1 MNMAEWAGK
10 QTLSPGVAARGIE
23 LRDIVDIWYRR
34 RLMIVSLIVLTMIGV
49 EIANYV
55 IYPIFESRVKIL
67 IEGQYGLDVPFS
79 RENLVFKK
87 TEITQTQCEILISQ
101 PNLVQVVTNLKLDE
115 RPDPSGSL
123 RDTIHAAW
131 QRVIQFYRDT
141 KEGVKRFA
149 VERVFGGTY
158 RAPRQPTAFDK
169 AVGYLQDGAVIR
181 VEPMTN
187 TDFVILTVRDRD
199 PELAAV
205 VANSLAAVF
214 VEGELAARVE
224 RAKDVRESVDRQ
236 LEVRGPELQAAREA
250 VARFKREHGIVAIDR
265 QIDAVLEKLSLLEL
279 SYWDLSQKEEV
290 RALSAWDS
298 IRRESSAIR
307 DLSHRE
313 KTALIDKLSELA
325 ELETKYQPD
334 HPRVVAA
341 RAAVAEVQEKLDE
354 ARDDKPQTQDAP
366 VEDAESLRA
375 SLMEE
380 ITKVRRELSELS
392 EMDTRYQDLVMDVEN
407 SSEVYK
413 FLITKR
419 EDASIAQFTT
429 QPQGRIV
436 EPAVPSFKPV
446 RPGKWMN
453 RGLGLLA
460 SIAVAVGLC
469 AALEYLDRTL
479 RTPEAVSR
487 LLGLRTL
494 GSVPYVR

>member
-1 MNMAEWAGK
+1 MAEWVGK
-10 QTLSPGVAARGIE
+10 QASGTGATARGIE
-23 LRDIVDIWYRR
+23 LRDIVDVWYRR
-34 RLMIVSLIVLTMIGV
+34 RWTIMALIVLTIMGV

-67 IEGQYGLDVPFS
+67 IEGQSGLDVPFS

-87 TEITQTQCEILISQ
+87 TEITQTQCEILICQ
-101 PNLVQVVTNLKLDE
+101 PNLAQVVTNLKLDE
-115 RPDPSGSL
+115 RADPSGSL
-123 RDTIHAAW
+123 RDTIHAGW
-131 QRVIQFYRDT
+131 RRVVRFYKDT
-141 KEGVKRFA
+141 KEGAKRFV
-149 VERVFGGTY
+149 VESVFHGTY
-158 RAPRQPTAFDK
+158 KSPRLPTGFDR
-169 AVGYLQDGAVIR
+169 AVGYLQDDAVVR

-205 VANSLAAVF
+205 VANTLADVF
-214 VEGELAARVE
+214 VKSELAARVA
-224 RAKDVRESVDRQ
+224 RAQDVRESVDRQ
-236 LEVRGPELQAAREA
+236 LEVRGPELHEAREA

-298 IRRESSAIR
+298 VRRESSAIR

-341 RAAVAEVQEKLDE
+341 RAAVAEVQDKLDE
-354 ARDDKPQTQDAP
+354 ARDDKPQAEDPPA
-366 VEDAESLRA
+366 EDAESLRA

-380 ITKVRRELSELS
+380 ITRVRAELSELS

-413 FLITKR
+413 FLINKR

-436 EPAVPSFKPV
+436 EPAIPSFKPV
-446 RPGKWMN
+446 RPSKWMN

-487 LLGLRTL
+487 LVGLRTL
-494 GSVPYVR
+494 GSVPYVGR